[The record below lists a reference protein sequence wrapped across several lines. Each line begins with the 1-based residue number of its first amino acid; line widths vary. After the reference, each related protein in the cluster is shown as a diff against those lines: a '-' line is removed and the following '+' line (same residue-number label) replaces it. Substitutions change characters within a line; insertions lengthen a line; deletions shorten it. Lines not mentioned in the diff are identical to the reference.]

1 MNPRRLFIVLATMT
15 ALLALA
21 TGVAVGHVERSSYW
35 PNPAPDRSVT
45 PAAGGKVPKARGLA
59 SALNRRARGDTYV
72 VCQSNSVR

>member
-1 MNPRRLFIVLATMT
+1 MTTRRLFIVLATMT

-45 PAAGGKVPKARGLA
+45 PAAGGAVPKVRGLA
-59 SALNRRARGDTYV
+59 SALNKRARGNT
-72 VCQSNSVR
+72 